1 MFDVATRKKLR
12 FPMRKG
18 MISCEDLWDLSLDDL
33 DRLAIDLKKTLDER
47 EVSFIKTPRV
57 SNTDDQLRFNIV
69 KSIIDVKLQ
78 EKEIKEDRVKK
89 EAEKVRIQALI
100 AEKENEKLKDTSLEE
115 LKKKLMELDS

>member
-1 MFDVATRKKLR
+1 
-12 FPMRKG
+12 MRKG

-69 KSIIDVKLQ
+69 KSVIDVKLQ

>member
-69 KSIIDVKLQ
+69 KSVIDVKLQ